1 MLLTDDLL
9 LNYKRCRRRPFLD
22 IHGDFSQKEPKRDF
36 VFKLQQQSKN
46 HIANVLEGKTYQQ
59 PDAPYKD
66 WQALAN
72 QTTLLMKLGVEYI
85 NRGVLLLSE
94 FPDWGLKNYLNLRQ
108 VTLVGFPSLL
118 VKQPGKSRF
127 GDWYYIPTNIKLG
140 RKAKPEYKLVSAFH
154 AQLLSSIQGRL
165 PENGQVILKEK
176 NIALINLGIWLPKLK
191 STLEECL
198 EMLQLYQEP
207 EVFISRQ
214 RCSLCHWYSY
224 CHQVAEKTAHLS
236 LVPGVTPNRYEYLQT
251 IGITTPEA
259 LANIAPEQIEEPW
272 GWEIASSLQQQAQA
286 IWENR
291 AIVKQIDLL
300 GDNLTIPTASI
311 ELYFDIEAEPERNVD
326 YLFGVLLVDRL
337 NNTEKFYP
345 FIAEKVTD
353 EGLIWQQFLELV
365 QLHPQAPIF
374 HFSEYE
380 VDAVERVANLYN
392 TPKTVIQPLLSRFV
406 DLHNFVTKSVIL
418 PVESYS
424 LKSIANWLGFQ
435 WRDRQARGDQSVCWY
450 DWWLQSKDRS
460 WLDTILRY
468 NEDDCRATMHLKN
481 WLVDFL

>member
-22 IHGDFSQKEPKRDF
+22 IHGDFSQREPKRDF
-36 VFKLQQQSKN
+36 VFKLQQQSKI
-46 HIANVLEGKTYQQ
+46 HIANVLEEKIYQK

-72 QTTLLMKLGVEYI
+72 QTLLFMQLGVERI
-85 NRGVLLLSE
+85 NRGILLLSE
-94 FPDWGLKNYLNLRQ
+94 FSDWGLKEQLDLHQ

-127 GDWYYIPTNIKLG
+127 GDWHYAPINIKLG
-140 RKAKPEYKLVSAFH
+140 RKAKPEYKLISAFH
-154 AQLLSSIQGRL
+154 SQLLASIQDRL
-165 PENGQVILKEK
+165 PENGQIILKEQ
-176 NIALINLGIWLPKLK
+176 NTSNLNPEIWLPKLK

-198 EMLQLYQEP
+198 EMLQSYQEP

-214 RCSLCHWYSY
+214 RCSLCHWYSH
-224 CHQVAEKTAHLS
+224 CHQVAENTAHLS

-251 IGITTPEA
+251 VGITTPEA
-259 LANIAPEQIEEPW
+259 LANITPEEHQESL
-272 GWEIASSLQQQAQA
+272 GREIAFSLQQQAQA
-286 IWENR
+286 IWENK
-291 AIVKQIDLL
+291 AIVKPTDLSSS
-300 GDNLTIPTASI
+300 NLTIPTNSV
-311 ELYFDIEAEPERNVD
+311 ELYFDLEAEPERNID
-326 YLFGVLLVDRL
+326 YLFGVLLVDRT
-337 NNTEKFYP
+337 NNIEQFYP
-345 FIAEKVTD
+345 FLAEKVAD
-353 EGLIWQQFLELV
+353 EGLIWQQFLDLV
-365 QLHPQAPIF
+365 KLYPQAPIF

-380 VDAVERVANLYN
+380 VDAVRRVANLYK
-392 TPKTVIQPLLSRFV
+392 TPATIVEPLLSRFV
-406 DLHNFVTKSVIL
+406 DLHHVVTKSVVL
-418 PVESYS
+418 PIESYS

-450 DWWLQSKDRS
+450 DWWLESKNRS
-460 WLDTILRY
+460 WLETILRY